1 MNTLAGWNRKWDQ
14 THTVFNLDGVT
25 VRLIRD
31 QVTRFAKN
39 CGIFH
44 CKAVVLNTGVRF
56 RYLTNTATRN
66 IRPMLIIQGRTK
78 GKKALSDLRC
88 LLDLLE

>member
-14 THTVFNLDGVT
+14 NHTVFNLGGVT
-25 VRLIRD
+25 VGLISD

-44 CKAVVLNTGVRF
+44 CKAVVLNM
-56 RYLTNTATRN
+56 A
-66 IRPMLIIQGRTK
+66 
-78 GKKALSDLRC
+78 GKKSVVFYERSY
-88 LLDLLE
+88 